1 MSDVMLKM
9 KDCKSKRHK
18 TFYPLKALLSVPP
31 TVSNKSPFPH
41 RIYIFLK
48 LRNEFLWFF

>member
-9 KDCKSKRHK
+9 RDCNK

-31 TVSNKSPFPH
+31 TVSSKSPFPH
-41 RIYIFLK
+41 VIYVFLK
-48 LRNEFLWFF
+48 LGNAFLWFF